1 MFRIGKVEFKKN
13 KTVIIAEAGVN
24 HNGKLKF
31 GKRLIDEAKKAGA
44 DIIKFQTYKAKKLTT
59 KNAPRFWNW
68 KGELKKNGTQY
79 DSYSNLDSFSK
90 NEYRQLINYCKKKKI
105 EFLSTPF
112 DEESAEMLIEIGM
125 KGFKVASSDITNH
138 PFLEFLA
145 KKKLPILL
153 SSGASSINEIKEAVK
168 IIKKCGN
175 KNVLIMQCTL
185 CYPTKPQDAN
195 LLAINDIKRNFPKN
209 LVGLSDHTLGIE
221 VASASVLYGV
231 SAIEK
236 HFTFNKKLSVPDH
249 KSSIDKNEL
258 KMLVEGVNEKFL
270 SRGYEKKIFKQ
281 EKEIVNWARESVVS
295 IKDISPNEK
304 LNTNNIST
312 KRPSPKKNQIPANN
326 FFNIIGKKTKR
337 MIPKDRILK
346 FKDLK

>member
-68 KGELKKNGTQY
+68 QGELKKNGTQY
-79 DSYSNLDSFSK
+79 DSYSNLDSFNK

-112 DEESAEMLIEIGM
+112 DEESANMLVEIGM

-153 SSGASSINEIKEAVK
+153 STGASSINEIKEAVR
-168 IIKKCGN
+168 IINKSGN
-175 KNVLIMQCTL
+175 KKILVMQCTL

-195 LLAINDIKRNFPKN
+195 LLAINDIKRNFPKY

-221 VASASVLYGV
+221 IASASVLYGV

-236 HFTFNKKLSVPDH
+236 HFTFNKKLLKSADH
-249 KSSIDKNEL
+249 WLSIDPEEL
-258 KMLVEGVNEKFL
+258 KKLVENVRTINL
-270 SRGYEKKIFKQ
+270 SMGNGKKIALKCENQARKFARRSIVANKKIAKGEVLTKNKIYFKRPGTGISPSLLKKVLGKRAK
-281 EKEIVNWARESVVS
+281 KEITY
-295 IKDISPNEK
+295 DK
-304 LNTNNIST
+304 LIT
-312 KRPSPKKNQIPANN
+312 
-326 FFNIIGKKTKR
+326 
-337 MIPKDRILK
+337 

>member
-1 MFRIGKVEFKKN
+1 MFRIGKIEFKKN

-59 KNAPRFWNW
+59 KSAPRFWNW
-68 KGELKKNGTQY
+68 QGELKKNGTQY
-79 DSYSNLDSFSK
+79 DSYSNLDSFNK

-112 DEESAEMLIEIGM
+112 DEESANMLVEIGI

-153 SSGASSINEIKEAVK
+153 SSGASTINEIKEAVRV
-168 IIKKCGN
+168 IN
-175 KNVLIMQCTL
+175 KNGNEKILIMQCTL

-195 LLAINDIKRNFPKN
+195 LLAINDIKRNFPKY

-221 VASASVLYGV
+221 IASASVLYGV

-236 HFTFNKKLSVPDH
+236 HFTFNKKLLKSADH
-249 KSSIDKNEL
+249 WLSIDPREL
-258 KMLVEGVNEKFL
+258 KKLVENVRTINL
-270 SRGYEKKIFKQ
+270 SMGNGKKIALKCENKARKFARRSIVANKKIAKG
-281 EKEIVNWARESVVS
+281 EVLTKNKICFRRPGTGISPSLLKKVLGKRAKKEITY
-295 IKDISPNEK
+295 DK
-304 LNTNNIST
+304 LIT
-312 KRPSPKKNQIPANN
+312 
-326 FFNIIGKKTKR
+326 
-337 MIPKDRILK
+337 

>member
-68 KGELKKNGTQY
+68 QGELKKKGTQY
-79 DSYSNLDSFSK
+79 DSYSNLDSFNK

-112 DEESAEMLIEIGM
+112 DEESANMLVEVGM

-153 SSGASSINEIKEAVK
+153 STGASSINEIKEAVR
-168 IIKKCGN
+168 IIN
-175 KNVLIMQCTL
+175 KS
-185 CYPTKPQDAN
+185 
-195 LLAINDIKRNFPKN
+195 
-209 LVGLSDHTLGIE
+209 G
-221 VASASVLYGV
+221 
-231 SAIEK
+231 
-236 HFTFNKKLSVPDH
+236 
-249 KSSIDKNEL
+249 
-258 KMLVEGVNEKFL
+258 NEKNSGNAMYSLLPYKTTRCKF
-270 SRGYEKKIFKQ
+270 
-281 EKEIVNWARESVVS
+281 VS
-295 IKDISPNEK
+295 N
-304 LNTNNIST
+304 
-312 KRPSPKKNQIPANN
+312 
-326 FFNIIGKKTKR
+326 
-337 MIPKDRILK
+337 
-346 FKDLK
+346 

>member
-1 MFRIGKVEFKKN
+1 MFKIGKIEFKKN

-112 DEESAEMLIEIGM
+112 DEESANMLVEIGM

-153 SSGASSINEIKEAVK
+153 STGASSINEIKEAVR
-168 IIKKCGN
+168 IINKSGN
-175 KNVLIMQCTL
+175 KKILIMQCTL

-195 LLAINDIKRNFPKN
+195 LLAINDIKRNFPKY

-221 VASASVLYGV
+221 IASASVLYGV

-236 HFTFNKKLSVPDH
+236 HFTFNKKLLKSADH
-249 KSSIDKNEL
+249 WLSIDPGEL
-258 KMLVEGVNEKFL
+258 KKLVENVRTINL
-270 SRGYEKKIFKQ
+270 SMGNGKKIALKCENQARKFARRSIVANKNIAKGEVFTKNKIYFKRPGTGISPSLLKKVLGKRAK
-281 EKEIVNWARESVVS
+281 KEITY
-295 IKDISPNEK
+295 DK
-304 LNTNNIST
+304 LIT
-312 KRPSPKKNQIPANN
+312 
-326 FFNIIGKKTKR
+326 
-337 MIPKDRILK
+337 

>member
-68 KGELKKNGTQY
+68 QGELKKNGTQY
-79 DSYSNLDSFSK
+79 DSYSNLDSFTK
-90 NEYRQLINYCKKKKI
+90 NEYCQLINYCKKKKI

-153 SSGASSINEIKEAVK
+153 SSGASSIKEIKEAVK
-168 IIKKCGN
+168 IIKKSGN
-175 KNVLIMQCTL
+175 KKVLIMQCTL

-195 LLAINDIKRNFPKN
+195 LLAINDIKRNFPKY

-221 VASASVLYGV
+221 IASASVLYGV

-236 HFTFNKKLSVPDH
+236 HFTFNKKLLKSADH
-249 KSSIDKNEL
+249 WLSIDPGEL
-258 KMLVEGVNEKFL
+258 KKLVENVRIINL
-270 SRGYEKKIFKQ
+270 SMGNGKKIALKCENQARKFARRSIVANKKITKGEVLTKNKICFKRPGTGISPSLLKKVLGKRAK
-281 EKEIVNWARESVVS
+281 KEITY
-295 IKDISPNEK
+295 DK
-304 LNTNNIST
+304 LIT
-312 KRPSPKKNQIPANN
+312 
-326 FFNIIGKKTKR
+326 
-337 MIPKDRILK
+337 

>member
-68 KGELKKNGTQY
+68 QGELKKNGTQY
-79 DSYSNLDSFSK
+79 DSYSNLDSFTK

-112 DEESAEMLIEIGM
+112 DEESANMLVEIGI

-153 SSGASSINEIKEAVK
+153 STGASSINEIKEAVRVINK
-168 IIKKCGN
+168 SGN
-175 KNVLIMQCTL
+175 KKILVMQCTL

-195 LLAINDIKRNFPKN
+195 LLAINDIKRNFPKY

-221 VASASVLYGV
+221 IASASVLYGV

-236 HFTFNKKLSVPDH
+236 HFTFNKKLLKSADH
-249 KSSIDKNEL
+249 WLSIDPREL
-258 KMLVEGVNEKFL
+258 KKLVENVRTINL
-270 SRGYEKKIFKQ
+270 SMGNGKKIALKCENQARKFARRSIVANKKIAKGEVLTKNKIYFKRPGTGISPSLLKKVLGKRAK
-281 EKEIVNWARESVVS
+281 KEITY
-295 IKDISPNEK
+295 DK
-304 LNTNNIST
+304 LIT
-312 KRPSPKKNQIPANN
+312 
-326 FFNIIGKKTKR
+326 
-337 MIPKDRILK
+337 

>member
-24 HNGKLKF
+24 HNGKLRF

-68 KGELKKNGTQY
+68 QGELKKNGTQY
-79 DSYSNLDSFSK
+79 DSYSNLDSFTK

-112 DEESAEMLIEIGM
+112 DEESANMLVEIGM

-153 SSGASSINEIKEAVK
+153 STGASSINEIKEAVR
-168 IIKKCGN
+168 IINKSGN
-175 KNVLIMQCTL
+175 KKILIMQCTL

-195 LLAINDIKRNFPKN
+195 LLAINDIKRNFPKY

-221 VASASVLYGV
+221 IASASVLYGV

-236 HFTFNKKLSVPDH
+236 HFTFNKKLLKSADH
-249 KSSIDKNEL
+249 WLSIDPGEL
-258 KMLVEGVNEKFL
+258 KKLVENVRIINLSMGNGKKKALKCENQARKFARR
-270 SRGYEKKIFKQ
+270 SIVANKKITKGEVLTKNKICFKRPGTGISPSLLKKVLGKRAK
-281 EKEIVNWARESVVS
+281 KEITY
-295 IKDISPNEK
+295 DK
-304 LNTNNIST
+304 LIT
-312 KRPSPKKNQIPANN
+312 
-326 FFNIIGKKTKR
+326 
-337 MIPKDRILK
+337 

>member
-1 MFRIGKVEFKKN
+1 MFRIGKIEFKKN

-68 KGELKKNGTQY
+68 QGELKKNGTQY
-79 DSYSNLDSFSK
+79 DSYSNLDSFTK

-112 DEESAEMLIEIGM
+112 DEESANMLVEIGM

-153 SSGASSINEIKEAVK
+153 STGASSINEIKEAVR
-168 IIKKCGN
+168 IINKSGN
-175 KNVLIMQCTL
+175 KKILVMQCTL

-195 LLAINDIKRNFPKN
+195 LLAINDIKRNFPKY

-221 VASASVLYGV
+221 IASASVLYGV

-236 HFTFNKKLSVPDH
+236 HFTFNKKLLKSADH
-249 KSSIDKNEL
+249 WLSIDPGEL
-258 KMLVEGVNEKFL
+258 KKLVENVRTINL
-270 SRGYEKKIFKQ
+270 SMGNGKKIALKCENKARKFARRSIVANKNIAKGEVLTKNKIYFKRPGTGISPSLLKKVLGKRAK
-281 EKEIVNWARESVVS
+281 KEITY
-295 IKDISPNEK
+295 DK
-304 LNTNNIST
+304 LIT
-312 KRPSPKKNQIPANN
+312 
-326 FFNIIGKKTKR
+326 
-337 MIPKDRILK
+337 

>member
-68 KGELKKNGTQY
+68 QGELKKNGTQY
-79 DSYSNLDSFSK
+79 DSYSNLDSFNK

-112 DEESAEMLIEIGM
+112 DEESANMLVEIGM
-125 KGFKVASSDITNH
+125 KGFKVASCDITNH

-153 SSGASSINEIKEAVK
+153 SSGASSINDIKEAVR
-168 IIKKCGN
+168 IIKKSDN
-175 KNVLIMQCTL
+175 EKILIMHCTL

-195 LLAINDIKRNFPKN
+195 LLAINDIKRNFPKY

-221 VASASVLYGV
+221 IASASVLYGV

-236 HFTFNKKLSVPDH
+236 HFTFNKKLLKSADH
-249 KSSIDKNEL
+249 WLSIDPREL
-258 KMLVEGVNEKFL
+258 KKLVENVRTINL
-270 SRGYEKKIFKQ
+270 SMGNGKKIALKCENQARKFARRSIVANKKIAKGEVLTKNKIYFKRPGTGISPSLLKKVLGKRAK
-281 EKEIVNWARESVVS
+281 KEITY
-295 IKDISPNEK
+295 DK
-304 LNTNNIST
+304 LIT
-312 KRPSPKKNQIPANN
+312 
-326 FFNIIGKKTKR
+326 
-337 MIPKDRILK
+337 